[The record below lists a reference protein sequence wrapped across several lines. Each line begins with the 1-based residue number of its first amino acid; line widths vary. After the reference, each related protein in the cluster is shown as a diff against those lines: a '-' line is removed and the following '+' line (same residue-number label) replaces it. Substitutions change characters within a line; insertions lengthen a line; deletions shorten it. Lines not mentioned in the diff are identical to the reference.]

1 LPDNRSSRRG
11 GWVGRPYLRLPRTK
25 AGASTPHSSG
35 TGVELTDSS
44 CPLPALTAAP
54 HAPIERRADS
64 SAWSRSSHQ
73 AIVRTALVP
82 IAVPS
87 SRPPDRLDDRCEVLV
102 FGEPAQAGGHRLGGD
117 EAAAEE
123 RQEHQRHGQVAGRL
137 DALGHQATPQTTMS
151 AGTWIRRIA
160 ASCSRLSSSV
170 VGCQRSPAPGGGT
183 RRPLRRSP
191 TIGARLHIAARR
203 HGVGDVRRY
212 NPDGHGRVRHA
223 PTVPQR
229 VAYRR
234 CTARVTDIGDRSA
247 AVAPH
252 LIGPLVEEGSAAVV
266 DVEEPRAARPW
277 CTASPAVRPCIR
289 SSTPPRPVAT
299 GIDGLTSGSGW
310 RVA

>member
-1 LPDNRSSRRG
+1 MHRSSAGPTPARGPDRRTRRSSG
-11 GWVGRPYLRLPRTK
+11 RHWCRSRCPAAGPGRP
-25 AGASTPHSSG
+25 
-35 TGVELTDSS
+35 
-44 CPLPALTAAP
+44 
-54 HAPIERRADS
+54 
-64 SAWSRSSHQ
+64 
-73 AIVRTALVP
+73 
-82 IAVPS
+82 
-87 SRPPDRLDDRCEVLV
+87 DDRCEVLV

-266 DVEEPRAARPW
+266 DVEGAASRPDLGAPQVRQWGRASGPARLR
-277 CTASPAVRPCIR
+277 VRWR
-289 SSTPPRPVAT
+289 RESTVLLRGA
-299 GIDGLTSGSGW
+299 DGGLLEVEELGLADAELVHLFHV
-310 RVA
+310 RL